1 MFLVDTDVI
10 SAVAPTKAVGDADA
24 LEWLRRHGGAMFLS
38 VVTVAELRRGVAL
51 LSGKGATQKAAALA
65 AWQQELETTFGD
77 RILPIDDGTARRAGD
92 LLGAAEARGHRPG
105 LPDAFIAATAD
116 LQGLTVVT
124 RNANHFAALGVAH
137 RAPKF

>member
-10 SAVAPTKAVGDADA
+10 SAVAPTKTLADVEA
-24 LEWLRRHGGAMFLS
+24 REWVQRNGGTMFLS
-38 VVTVAELRRGVAL
+38 VVTMAELRRGAAL
-51 LSGKGATQKAAALA
+51 LAAKGATQKSATLT
-65 AWQQELETTFGD
+65 AWQQELETMFGD
-77 RILPIDDGTARRAGD
+77 RIFPIDDGTARRAGD

-124 RNANHFAALGVAH
+124 RNASHFAALGVAH

>member
-1 MFLVDTDVI
+1 VFLVDTDVI
-10 SAVAPTKAVGDADA
+10 SAAAPTKAVGRAEA
-24 LEWLRRHGGAMFLS
+24 LEWVQRHGEALFLS

-51 LSGKGATQKAAALA
+51 LAGKGATQKSAALA
-65 AWQQELETTFGD
+65 EWQEELEIAFGD
-77 RILPIDDGTARRAGD
+77 RIFPIDDSTARRAGD
-92 LLGAAEARGHRPG
+92 LLGAAEARGHKPG

-124 RNANHFAALGVAH
+124 RNASHFAALGVAH

>member
-1 MFLVDTDVI
+1 LFLVDTDVI
-10 SAVAPTKAVGDADA
+10 SAAAPTKAVGRAEA
-24 LEWLRRHGGAMFLS
+24 LDWVRRNGEALFLS
-38 VVTVAELRRGVAL
+38 VVTMAELRRGVAL
-51 LSGKGATQKAAALA
+51 LAGKGAMRKSAALA
-65 AWQQELETTFGD
+65 DWHEDLETTFAD
-77 RILPIDDGTARRAGD
+77 RIFAIDDATARRAGD